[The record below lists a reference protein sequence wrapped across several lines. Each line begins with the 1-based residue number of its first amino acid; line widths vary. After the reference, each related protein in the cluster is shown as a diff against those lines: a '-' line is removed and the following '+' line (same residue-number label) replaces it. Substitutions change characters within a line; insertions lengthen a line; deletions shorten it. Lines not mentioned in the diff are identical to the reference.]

1 MHMETRWGKLFRKKA
16 NQLVA
21 KSLQFDGI
29 ELVTNEQA
37 LSLRGGDKDYSPTYE
52 YQVEESDKFTGPS
65 ILLKT

>member
-1 MHMETRWGKLFRKKA
+1 MLMETKWSNLFKKKA

-21 KSLQFDGI
+21 KSLKLDGV
-29 ELVTNEQA
+29 ELITNEQA

-52 YQVEESDKFTGPS
+52 YQVVESSKFTDPS